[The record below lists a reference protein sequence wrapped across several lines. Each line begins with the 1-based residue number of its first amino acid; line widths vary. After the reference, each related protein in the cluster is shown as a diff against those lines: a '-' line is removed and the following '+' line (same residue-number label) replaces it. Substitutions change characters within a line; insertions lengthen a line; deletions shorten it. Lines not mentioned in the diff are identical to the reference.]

1 MRSTGLPRPLRR
13 AALLLLVAF
22 AALASVSLAA
32 AQAGTPDPI
41 TEEGERIGQLWVYT
55 LAIATVVF
63 FGVEGALIY
72 AIIRYRKKSDELP
85 KQTHGSTVVEI
96 IWTGIPVL
104 IVIALFTFSIIV
116 LRDVE
121 KEADAEDLTIN
132 VTGFQFSWQF
142 EYAMNDLG
150 TVNDPEGEGLITII
164 GNAAQEPELVIPV
177 GEPVEF
183 ALQSPDVIHSFYVRD
198 FLYKLDVVPGRD
210 NRFVITAN
218 QTGEFFGQCAE
229 LCGLDHALMRFRLR
243 VVERDE
249 FDAWVAEMAPEAED
263 GEDAVAAAN

>member
-1 MRSTGLPRPLRR
+1 MPSSGMPRLLRR
-13 AALLLLVAF
+13 AVLLLSFALL
-22 AALASVSLAA
+22 ALASVSLAA

-41 TEEGERIGQLWVYT
+41 TREGERIGELWVFT
-55 LAIATVVF
+55 LIIAAVVF
-63 FGVEGALIY
+63 FAVEGALLY
-72 AIIRYRKKSDELP
+72 ALVRYRKKSNELP
-85 KQTHGSTVVEI
+85 KQTHGSTIVEF

-104 IVIALFTFSIIV
+104 IVIALFTYSIIV

-121 KEADAEDLTIN
+121 NEAEPQDLTIN

-142 EYAMNDLG
+142 EYALNDLG
-150 TVNDPEGEGLITII
+150 TNNDPGADGVITII

-183 ALQSPDVIHSFYVRD
+183 ALSSPDVIHSFYVRD

-210 NRFVITAN
+210 NRFVITAKE
-218 QTGEFFGQCAE
+218 TGEFFGQCAE

-249 FDAWVAEMAPEAED
+249 FDAWVLENAPEPE
-263 GEDAVAAAN
+263 EEAVANTAD